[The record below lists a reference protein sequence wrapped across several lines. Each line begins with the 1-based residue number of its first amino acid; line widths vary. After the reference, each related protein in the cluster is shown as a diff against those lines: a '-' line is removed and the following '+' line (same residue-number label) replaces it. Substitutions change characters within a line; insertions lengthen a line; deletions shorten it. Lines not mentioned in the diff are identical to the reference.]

1 MKTILVP
8 LDGSAIAEQ
17 MLPHVRQLAPIL
29 AAQVHLIRVIS
40 DAEVA
45 RVLAHD
51 GDLLYEL
58 GGRSPVK
65 DLDVQ
70 RMGDLL
76 RQRAEV
82 YLTARAAALCE
93 AGLDVAIIVRDGSP
107 AEQLIAEAEHDHD
120 TLIALATHGYSGLRR
135 WALGSVADKV
145 LHAATSP
152 VFLLRAVA
160 QPPAGV
166 RPWKRILAPLD
177 GSALAEQVL
186 PLAIELASRARAE
199 LMLLHVAA
207 PLIDY
212 VPGLSPFSRPIPT
225 SIAFPELLCEQAQ
238 QQLAATINRL
248 GTHDVVIT
256 PVVLFGYPAEA
267 IVDAAI
273 DYQTDLIVM
282 ATHGYSGLRRWALG
296 SVADKVLHAS
306 PVPLLLVRAQ
316 PRRDAAAH
324 APDDRWPGI
333 KSIEHSDLD
342 AGRKRRT
349 VAATST
355 NSICSRSWPRLR
367 STHT

>member
-1 MKTILVP
+1 MIC
-8 LDGSAIAEQ
+8 E
-17 MLPHVRQLAPIL
+17 
-29 AAQVHLIRVIS
+29 
-40 DAEVA
+40 AEVA
-45 RVLAHD
+45 VAHRLARLPECRHQTD
-51 GDLLYEL
+51 GF
-58 GGRSPVK
+58 GTRRQ
-65 DLDVQ
+65 LD
-70 RMGDLL
+70 MHATEAD
-76 RQRAEV
+76 
-82 YLTARAAALCE
+82 AAC
-93 AGLDVAIIVRDGSP
+93 RC
-107 AEQLIAEAEHDHD
+107 
-120 TLIALATHGYSGLRR
+120 R
-135 WALGSVADKV
+135 
-145 LHAATSP
+145 
-152 VFLLRAVA
+152 
-160 QPPAGV
+160 
-166 RPWKRILAPLD
+166 
-177 GSALAEQVL
+177 
-186 PLAIELASRARAE
+186 
-199 LMLLHVAA
+199 
-207 PLIDY
+207 
-212 VPGLSPFSRPIPT
+212 
-225 SIAFPELLCEQAQ
+225 EQAQ

>member
-1 MKTILVP
+1 
-8 LDGSAIAEQ
+8 
-17 MLPHVRQLAPIL
+17 
-29 AAQVHLIRVIS
+29 
-40 DAEVA
+40 
-45 RVLAHD
+45 
-51 GDLLYEL
+51 
-58 GGRSPVK
+58 
-65 DLDVQ
+65 
-70 RMGDLL
+70 MGDLL

-82 YLTARAAALCE
+82 YLTARAAALRE

-107 AEQLIAEAEHDHD
+107 AEQIIAEAEHDHD

-177 GSALAEQVL
+177 GLALAEQVL

-199 LMLLHVAA
+199 LMLLHVAV

-212 VPGLSPFSRPIPT
+212 VPGLSPFSRPIPP
-225 SIAFPELLCEQAQ
+225 SIAFPELLREQAQ
-238 QQLAATINRL
+238 QQLAATINRF

-306 PVPLLLVRAQ
+306 PVPLLLVRAR
-316 PRRDAAAH
+316 PRRDAAAY

-342 AGRKRRT
+342 AGRAGRADAR
-349 VAATST
+349 
-355 NSICSRSWPRLR
+355 CSRADRQWGDGGYAELGRQMAHMLAER
-367 STHT
+367 